1 MTRPDSRLCHYTIAL
16 YRTGSCTLHAASAV
30 HHGLSGST
38 SVGSVCMADEGE
50 YDVPR
55 TTNSSPH
62 TPSHGI
68 AGKKPCVHKSIAS
81 QALRA
86 HLHLYTSLTH
96 CVLGSARSSESTSVG
111 SVCMADEG
119 EYDVPR
125 TINSSP
131 HTPSHG
137 IAGKTPCVHK
147 SIASQAL
154 RAHLHLYTSLTHC
167 VQGSARS
174 SGSTS
179 VGSVYGGRGGIRC
192 ASHYQFISSYPIT
205 WHCGQEA
212 LPAQKHC
219 EPSSACASSPVHFPE
234 RTAC

>member
-30 HHGLSGST
+30 HHGLSG
-38 SVGSVCMADEGE
+38 
-50 YDVPR
+50 
-55 TTNSSPH
+55 
-62 TPSHGI
+62 
-68 AGKKPCVHKSIAS
+68 
-81 QALRA
+81 
-86 HLHLYTSLTH
+86 
-96 CVLGSARSSESTSVG
+96 STSVG

-192 ASHYQFISSYPIT
+192 ASHYQFVSSYPIT

-234 RTAC
+234 RTAGKAPRAPNPSLSRSRQPREALRMQPQSTKLARAPRKALALRAKAGVRTSTVHKSPACA